1 MVEDARELM
10 SPRHRQRAAIV
21 GCLIVAGLLGGTSL
35 YCLGQPDDLGCRT
48 ARTAAGWQACVEKEH
63 RVVAVGLTSGCSAED
78 AHAYEVVGVAAD
90 GRPAEAVVCCGAIVK
105 ACTVR
110 AR

>member
-1 MVEDARELM
+1 MSEDARQLM
-10 SPRHRQRAAIV
+10 SGPSLARIAAGFAAV
-21 GCLIVAGLLGGTSL
+21 VLLLGGTSL
-35 YCLGQPDDLGCRT
+35 YCLRQPDDLGCRT
-48 ARTAAGWQACVEKEH
+48 ARIAAGWQACVEREH

-90 GRPAEAVVCCGAIVK
+90 GRPAEAVVCCGAVVK

>member
-1 MVEDARELM
+1 MSEDARSLM
-10 SPRHRQRAAIV
+10 SPSWPRIAAGAV
-21 GCLIVAGLLGGTSL
+21 TAALLLGGTSL

-48 ARTAAGWQACVEKEH
+48 ARTAAGWQACVVRDH
-63 RVVAVGLTSGCSAED
+63 RVVGVGLTSGCSEED

-90 GRPAEAVVCCGAIVK
+90 GSPAQAVVCCGAVVK